1 MKKEDGWKLM
11 SNVLLWVLALILSP
25 LWIPLLMYVA
35 VLVCGVVL
43 YLLAFIFVGV
53 CAILAPFIEVLC

>member
-35 VLVCGVVL
+35 VLACGVVL
-43 YLLAFIFVGV
+43 YLLAFILVVV

>member
-1 MKKEDGWKLM
+1 MKKGDGWKLM

-35 VLVCGVVL
+35 VLSCGVVL

>member
-35 VLVCGVVL
+35 VLACGVVL

>member
-11 SNVLLWVLALILSP
+11 SNVLLWILALILSP
-25 LWIPLLMYVA
+25 IWVPLLMCVVVIA
-35 VLVCGVVL
+35 CEVVL
-43 YLLAFIFVGV
+43 YLLAFILVVV

>member
-35 VLVCGVVL
+35 VLACGVVL

-53 CAILAPFIEVLC
+53 CAILAPFIGVLC

>member
-11 SNVLLWVLALILSP
+11 SNVLLWVLVLVLSP
-25 LWIPLLMYVA
+25 FWIPLLMYLA
-35 VLVCGVVL
+35 VLACGVVL